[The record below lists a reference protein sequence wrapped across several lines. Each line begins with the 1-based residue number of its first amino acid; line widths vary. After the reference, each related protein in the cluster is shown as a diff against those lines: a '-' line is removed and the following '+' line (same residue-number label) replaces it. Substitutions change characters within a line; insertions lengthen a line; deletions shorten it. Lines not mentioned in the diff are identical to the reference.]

1 MVGIQN
7 NHSLSLQ
14 TWNLELSI
22 LIISLTFDQSQV
34 KTLHFDNLLYS
45 ISQDDEQMVRCLK
58 SLLKETGILRKIKIF
73 KNFWLSNLFQY
84 GDWFLLR
91 QMAKNVEA
99 ETFDHFL
106 TALGKDEDFKAQWVL
121 SIQINI
127 C

>member
-1 MVGIQN
+1 M
-7 NHSLSLQ
+7 Q